1 MAFYN
6 KEHIGQEIVSVALL
20 VLFTIACLCANIGNT
35 VSHGNICLFFVGG
48 LALINAV
55 IYFMGKDVKIVPF
68 ITLAV
73 LVLIMGTAYSI
84 DESNPDLDGYLRGYT
99 YLQDYGIS
107 HLNDVN
113 ADTNGGADLGFLI
126 LMYLFII
133 LGFSYN
139 GFVTTLAIASA
150 ILIVSGIKRIRGNY
164 SFILPCYML
173 MSFTYDVFQIRFF
186 FAYSIVVYGIHFLIK
201 PHKEPLKYFFSVLIA
216 MAFHFSSVFF
226 LILLVTPKFLSRN
239 YKIIVACFIALFAMA
254 YLNIGSL
261 MTIVASML
269 PAERLMKYASQGID
283 ISIFTS
289 AFVSIIVLTMIMIA
303 GYIHKVSQNTT
314 TETLLR
320 LNILCSIV
328 IPIVPISLDFERFLR
343 PVLMTD
349 YAVLSSPIIRK
360 KGRRYAYCFLV
371 IVLSSLRVSVM
382 VGGFTRDIVTNNY
395 FMDFLFA

>member
-35 VSHGNICLFFVGG
+35 VSPGNICLFFVGG

-113 ADTNGGADLGFLI
+113 ADTNGGTDLGFLI
-126 LMYLFII
+126 LMYLFVI

-173 MSFTYDVFQIRFF
+173 MSFT
-186 FAYSIVVYGIHFLIK
+186 
-201 PHKEPLKYFFSVLIA
+201 
-216 MAFHFSSVFF
+216 
-226 LILLVTPKFLSRN
+226 
-239 YKIIVACFIALFAMA
+239 
-254 YLNIGSL
+254 
-261 MTIVASML
+261 
-269 PAERLMKYASQGID
+269 
-283 ISIFTS
+283 
-289 AFVSIIVLTMIMIA
+289 
-303 GYIHKVSQNTT
+303 
-314 TETLLR
+314 
-320 LNILCSIV
+320 
-328 IPIVPISLDFERFLR
+328 
-343 PVLMTD
+343 
-349 YAVLSSPIIRK
+349 
-360 KGRRYAYCFLV
+360 
-371 IVLSSLRVSVM
+371 
-382 VGGFTRDIVTNNY
+382 FTRDIVTNNY